1 MSSSLPST
9 EAQFAIGVDVGGTK
23 CLGVIWSA
31 GKIVAELR
39 RPTPNQSPEGPG
51 GVVAVIAE
59 VVADLETQI
68 GVSQSGLAIPVGVG
82 MPGLVTRSGIVRA
95 SPNLRGVADL
105 AVRGLLEERLQRPV
119 WVDNDATCAAIAE
132 WRTGA
137 GAGLQDMVMVTLGTG
152 IGGGIIANG
161 AVVRGA
167 HGFAGEIGH
176 MVLDPDGPPCP
187 CGQRG
192 CWERFASGSALES
205 QADQIFGPGKV
216 RGADLSRLAAE
227 GDQQAQEIFR
237 QFSHWVALGLAN
249 LTNIFDPSVIVIGG
263 GVTRTAPLFLKTV
276 QDNFATLLYSPH
288 LRPQPKIVVASLD
301 ERAGAVGAA
310 LLAGLDP

>member
-1 MSSSLPST
+1 MNSSLHPA

-23 CLGVIWSA
+23 CLGVVWSE
-31 GKIVAELR
+31 GKIVAEVR
-39 RPTPNQSPEGPG
+39 RPTPDQSPEGPG

-68 GVSQSGLAIPVGVG
+68 GVSPKGLGIAVGVG

-95 SPNLRGVADL
+95 SPNLTGVADL
-105 AVRGLLEERLQRPV
+105 AVRDLLEARLERQV

-137 GAGLQDMVMVTLGTG
+137 GEGLQDMVMVTLGTG

-161 AVVRGA
+161 TVVRGA
-167 HGFAGEIGH
+167 NGFAGEIGH
-176 MVLDPDGPPCP
+176 MVLDPEGPQCP
-187 CGQRG
+187 CGQQG

-205 QADQIFGPGKV
+205 RADQVFGPGKV
-216 RGADLSRLAAE
+216 RGADLARLASQ
-227 GDQQAQEIFR
+227 GDEQAQEIFR
-237 QFSHWVALGLAN
+237 EFAHWVALGLAN

-263 GVTRTAPLFLKTV
+263 GVTRTAPLFFKTV
-276 QDNFATLLYSPH
+276 QDNFVALLYAPH

-310 LLAGLDP
+310 LLAGLSP